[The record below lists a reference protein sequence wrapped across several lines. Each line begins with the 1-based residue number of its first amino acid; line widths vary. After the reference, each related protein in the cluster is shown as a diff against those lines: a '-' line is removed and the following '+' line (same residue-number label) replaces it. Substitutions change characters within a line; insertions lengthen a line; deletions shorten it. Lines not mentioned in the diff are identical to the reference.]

1 MKLKKRIGAFL
12 LAGAMI
18 VNILAM
24 QTVYAVYDTDIQD
37 LADVTS
43 VNEIGRD
50 MYAEGLV
57 EDVNIQGVDY
67 TYHTV

>member
-24 QTVYAVYDTDIQD
+24 QTVYAVYDTDTQD

>member
-24 QTVYAVYDTDIQD
+24 QTVYAVYDIERGACNAQ
-37 LADVTS
+37 
-43 VNEIGRD
+43 
-50 MYAEGLV
+50 
-57 EDVNIQGVDY
+57 
-67 TYHTV
+67 